1 MQTEYLFAFAL
12 IFTLDSISPGPAVA
26 TVIAKGSTIGL
37 ARTMP
42 FIAGLVLGELVLFVL
57 AIAGL
62 IALAVALGP
71 LFAVVKWIGI
81 AYLLWLAWRMWCA
94 TPTEVSA
101 SRESGEGWRLF
112 GVGCLMPFGNP
123 KAIGFYVALLPT
135 IIDVTEITWQIAVPF
150 SLAINVVWTSVLADY
165 TGCAER
171 ASHLLSAESA
181 RRWLNRCAAGA
192 IVGAAGTI
200 AARR

>member
-37 ARTMP
+37 ARTLP
-42 FIAGLVLGELVLFVL
+42 FVAGLVLGDLMLFVL

-62 IALAVALGP
+62 VALAAALGP
-71 LFAVVKWIGI
+71 LFVVVKWVGV
-81 AYLLWLAWRMWCA
+81 AYLLWLAWRMWNA
-94 TPTEVSA
+94 TPTEVA
-101 SRESGEGWRLF
+101 TSRQSGEGWRLF
-112 GVGCLMPFGNP
+112 GVGCLIPFGNP

-135 IIDVTEITWQIAVPF
+135 VIDVTEITWRIAVPF
-150 SLAINVVWTSVLADY
+150 SLVIVVVWTLVLAAY
-165 TGCAER
+165 AGFAER
-171 ASHLLSAESA
+171 ASHLLTAESA

-192 IVGAAGTI
+192 IIGAAGTI
-200 AARR
+200 AARQ